1 MLFEQ
6 SVQFASLS
14 DIGFRRQ
21 NNQDSF
27 AVHLCK
33 EREVWERRGHLFVVC
48 DGMGG
53 HAVGELASKLAVD
66 TIPHAFQ
73 KSTAA
78 NPRDALQAA
87 VVDANRVI
95 NERGTQN
102 REFERMGTTCTALAL
117 GSTGILVGHVGDSR
131 AYRIRGNQIDQLTA
145 DHSLVWEMIQQRR
158 VHPKDASTLVPK
170 NIITRSLGVEP
181 TVNVDM
187 EGPFPALPG
196 DVYVLCSDGL
206 TNLVSDQ
213 EIGVT
218 VRELAPAEA
227 CRFLVNLANLRGGI
241 DNITVIAVRLGP
253 MPEAASLEGIPERDD
268 SHSKDVSWLDLA
280 WLAAMA
286 ATGLTGLGMMLLS
299 EEWRA
304 AGIGL
309 AGLAVAL
316 FLVGTI
322 LRRRRS
328 PGANPSPS
336 LTDSMATVLWRP
348 YRTAS
353 ARATP
358 DLIDRLARLHAEL
371 QKAAREENWSINWEE
386 HDELAQKFALATMEK
401 KLSRA
406 FRDLTK
412 AISVLMSGVQ
422 AQRRRLK
429 RESRWGNVERKKDTS
444 SGG

>member
-27 AVHLCK
+27 AVHICK
-33 EREVWERRGHLFVVC
+33 DREDWVRRGHLFVVC

-73 KSTAA
+73 KSLEQDVKTALLNA
-78 NPRDALQAA
+78 I
-87 VVDANRVI
+87 VDGNRVI

-102 REFERMGTTCTALAL
+102 REFERMGTTCTALTL
-117 GSTGILVGHVGDSR
+117 GSTGVLIGHVGDSR
-131 AYRIRGNQIDQLTA
+131 AYRVRGSQIDQLTA

-158 VHPKDASTLVPK
+158 VHPKDASSIVPK

-187 EGPFPALPG
+187 EGPFPALSG

-213 EIGVT
+213 EIGVA
-218 VRELAPAEA
+218 VRELAPADA

-241 DNITVIAVRLGP
+241 DNITVIAVRLGA
-253 MPEAASLEGIPERDD
+253 MPEGVSLDGIPESESREIDGR
-268 SHSKDVSWLDLA
+268 SFARLA
-280 WLAAMA
+280 WVIAMVVSC
-286 ATGLTGLGMMLLS
+286 GFGMSLVINGPD
-299 EEWRA
+299 WRA
-304 AGIGL
+304 AGLALIGL
-309 AGLAVAL
+309 SVFLLAVGWI
-316 FLVGTI
+316 FRKNHV
-322 LRRRRS
+322 S
-328 PGANPSPS
+328 PTDKAGVEA
-336 LTDSMATVLWRP
+336 DSMATVLWRP

-358 DLIDRLARLHAEL
+358 ELIDRLARLHAEL
-371 QKAAREENWSINWEE
+371 QKAAREEEWSIDWAE
-386 HDELAQKFALATMEK
+386 HDDLMQKFTLATMEK
-401 KLSRA
+401 RLSRA

-412 AISVLMSGVQ
+412 VIGMLMSGVQ

-429 RESRWGNVERKKDTS
+429 RESRWGPVRKPNDTS
-444 SGG
+444 GS